1 MSQAAQPIQKPDHF
15 FDYPQRTPPV
25 AGATLEIAPG
35 VHWLRMP
42 LPFALDHINL
52 WLLEDGDGWS
62 IVDCGIGND
71 VTRDLWEQVFAARLG
86 AKPVKRVIVT
96 HYHPDHAGLAGWLTK
111 KFCVPLV
118 MPQGEY
124 LMAHLVRAGLGG
136 TSNEVLLELFR
147 KNGLDEERISQLATR
162 GNHYA
167 RMVPDFPDGF
177 VRIMDGDVLGIN
189 GRGWRMI
196 AGYGHAPEHAALYCE
211 PMGVL
216 ISGDM
221 VLPRIS
227 TNVGVWGFNPQG
239 NPLRQFLDSL
249 GRYLELPEG
258 TLVLPSHGL
267 PFRSMHARIA
277 QLQEHHRLRLAELEE
292 ACAQPRTAAD
302 VLATLFRRELD
313 IHQMFF
319 AMGEAM
325 AHLHYL
331 LAEGRLAAEKDAG
344 GVLRYRSA

>member
-1 MSQAAQPIQKPDHF
+1 MSKPAPPDLL
-15 FDYPQRTPPV
+15 FDYPQRTPP
-25 AGATLEIAPG
+25 APGTTLEIAPG

-52 WLLEDGDGWS
+52 WLFEDGEGWS

-71 VTRDLWEQVFAARLG
+71 VTRDLWEQVFAAKLG
-86 AKPVKRVIVT
+86 GKPVKRVIVT

-111 KFCVPLV
+111 KFDVPLV

-124 LMAHLVRAGLGG
+124 MMAHLIAEGRGG
-136 TSNEVLLELFR
+136 TSQEALLALFR
-147 KNGLDEERISQLATR
+147 KNGLDEARVAELATR

-167 RMVPDFPDGF
+167 RNVPDFPVGF
-177 VRIMDGDVLGIN
+177 VRIMDGDVVEIN
-189 GRGWRMI
+189 GNGWRMI

-211 PMGVL
+211 ALGVL

-227 TNVGVWGFNPQG
+227 TNVGVWGINPDG
-239 NPLRQFLDSL
+239 NPLKQFLDSL
-249 GRYLELPEG
+249 ERYLELPVQ
-258 TLVLPSHGL
+258 TLTLPSHGL
-267 PFRSMHARIA
+267 PFRSTHVRIG
-277 QLQEHHRLRLAELEE
+277 QLREHHRLRLGELEE
-292 ACAQPRTAAD
+292 ACAQPRSAAE
-302 VLATLFRRELD
+302 VLTTLFRRELD
-313 IHQMFF
+313 IHQTFF

-331 LAEGRLAAEKDAG
+331 LAEGRVTREVDAG
-344 GVLRYRSA
+344 GVLRYRSV